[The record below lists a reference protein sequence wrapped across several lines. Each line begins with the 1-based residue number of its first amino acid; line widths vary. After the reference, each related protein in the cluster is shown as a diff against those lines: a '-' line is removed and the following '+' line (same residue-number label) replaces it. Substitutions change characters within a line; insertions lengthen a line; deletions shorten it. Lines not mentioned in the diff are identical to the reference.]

1 MPSKL
6 YRYVEGKGVV
16 EVKDEL
22 PSESF
27 HAVIGDDMPQLL
39 HPADNKVYSSKSS
52 FRKTTKLYGYTEVG
66 NDLISQQKPKPKEVK
81 PMSEAFKKALWDNI
95 DKAMHKK

>member
-1 MPSKL
+1 MPSKF
-6 YRYVEGKGVV
+6 YRYVKGEGIV
-16 EVKDEL
+16 ELKDEL

-39 HPADNKVYSSKSS
+39 HPADNKVYSSKSA
-52 FRKTTKLYGYTEVG
+52 FRRTTKLYGYTEVG
-66 NDLISQQKPKPKEVK
+66 NDLISKQKPRQAEKK

-95 DKAMHKK
+95 DKALSKK